1 MLATSS
7 ADEINVRLWLLLSG
21 TLIGSQGVIYTIED
35 FEQLPF
41 LTNQA
46 LKFIFED
53 HFWVKKMNPS
63 ADHPETKTPYLYGNS
78 ARRG

>member
-41 LTNQA
+41 LANQA
-46 LKFIFED
+46 LKFIFQD
-53 HFWVKKMNPS
+53 RFWVKKMNPS
-63 ADHPETKTPYLYGNS
+63 ADHHATKMPCL
-78 ARRG
+78 